1 MVGLIISI
9 MLLFGR
15 TDTVTA
21 TTYKLTRAENGPYGN
36 NLASGFKANYKH
48 PGLNRV
54 IAVSPDLLDSFPF
67 HSYVIVKGAGKRF
80 DGIWKVEDIMAK
92 RWNKRIDF
100 LINWKVK
107 HDKFY
112 NVTITTYDHIKTSIR
127 SSKRRIDII
136 YNVRAKQNNHKAK
149 RRNKRS
155 KKHHTKAR

>member
-1 MVGLIISI
+1 MLTLLFI
-9 MLLFGR
+9 LLFGH

-36 NLASGFKANYKH
+36 SLASGFKANYKH

-67 HSYVIVKGAGKRF
+67 HSYVIVRGAGKRF
-80 DGIWKVEDIMAK
+80 DGIWKVEDVMNA

-112 NVTITTYDHIKTSIR
+112 NVTIKTYDHIKTTIR
-127 SSKRRIDII
+127 HRKRRVSTVH
-136 YNVRAKQNNHKAK
+136 NVRTKQNHHKAK
-149 RRNKRS
+149 SRNK
-155 KKHHTKAR
+155 HTQGPKWKR

>member
-112 NVTITTYDHIKTSIR
+112 NVTITTYDHIKTIIR
-127 SSKRRIDII
+127 HSKHRTNPIHH
-136 YNVRAKQNNHKAK
+136 VRTKQNHYALQK
-149 RRNKRS
+149 RNKRS
-155 KKHHTKAR
+155 KKNYRKAR

>member
-1 MVGLIISI
+1 MLTLLFI
-9 MLLFGR
+9 LLFGR

-36 NLASGFKANYKH
+36 SLASGFKANYKH

-67 HSYVIVKGAGKRF
+67 HSYVLVKGAGKRF
-80 DGIWKVEDIMAK
+80 DGIWKVEDIMSA

-112 NVTITTYDHIKTSIR
+112 NVKITTYDHIKTTIR
-127 SSKRRIDII
+127 HSKRRVSTVH
-136 YNVRAKQNNHKAK
+136 NVRAKQNHHKAK
-149 RRNKRS
+149 SRNKHIKGPKWKR
-155 KKHHTKAR
+155 